1 MASNLTKIVNGDL
14 AEVIRCQRCGGNVYE
29 AEKLLTSVG
38 CYHPGCFKCAKC
50 SIIKVIAFK
59 IIKLAMYSTVESYLN
74 KLPQTAQNNS
84 KDIKRAED
92 LISSVT
98 FKESQLDSID
108 LNMAKG

>member
-1 MASNLTKIVNGDL
+1 
-14 AEVIRCQRCGGNVYE
+14 
-29 AEKLLTSVG
+29 
-38 CYHPGCFKCAKC
+38 
-50 SIIKVIAFK
+50 
-59 IIKLAMYSTVESYLN
+59 MYSTVESYLN
-74 KLPQTAQNNS
+74 KLPQTALNNS